1 MAVKLGNQTF
11 TMTKPVFVHDRAC
24 IVGNLEKEGPLG
36 KYFDQNEDQY
46 FGQDTWEKA
55 EARFQEAVY
64 HKLLA
69 GSTLEEN
76 MIDCVLGGDLL
87 DQCSATAMGLTSVT
101 RPFFGLF
108 GACSTMAES
117 LTLGSFLVDGG
128 GINNCVC
135 ITSSHFCSAEK
146 QFRFPL
152 ELGTQRPPTSQWT
165 VTGSGA
171 VILSSE
177 QSPVAVTA
185 VTPGVLTD
193 MKVTDANNMGAAMA
207 CAAASTITA
216 HLRDTNRAPDDYDL
230 IVTGDLGILGQEL
243 MLDVL
248 RKQGIRI
255 PASRAFDCGAEIFD
269 PKKQNTNSGGSGC
282 GCCATVLT
290 AYLLKEM
297 EDGNLNKI
305 LFTATGALM
314 SPISVKQG
322 DSIVGIAHSVVLE
335 RQGG

>member
-1 MAVKLGNQTF
+1 MAVKTGNQTF
-11 TMTKPVFVHDRAC
+11 RLTRPVYIRDRAC

-36 KYFDQNEDQY
+36 DYFDQWEDQY

-64 HKLLA
+64 HKLL
-69 GSTLEEN
+69 SQSSLEEN

-87 DQCSATAMGLTSVT
+87 DQCSASAFGLISAA

-117 LTLGSFLVDGG
+117 MTLGSLLVDGG
-128 GINNCVC
+128 GVNHCVC

-152 ELGTQRPPTSQWT
+152 ELGTQRAPTSQWT

-171 VILSSE
+171 VILSSDPA
-177 QSPVAVTA
+177 PVKITF
-185 VTPGVLTD
+185 VTPGI
-193 MKVTDANNMGAAMA
+193 MNNMEVTDSNNMGAAMA

-216 HLRDTNRAPDDYDL
+216 HLQDTNRAPEYYDL
-230 IVTGDLGILGQEL
+230 IVTGDLGLLGREL

-248 RKQGIRI
+248 QKQGVEV
-255 PASRAFDCGAEIFD
+255 PPERAFDCGAQIFH
-269 PKKQNTNSGGSGC
+269 PVQQKTNCGGSGC
-282 GCCATVLT
+282 GCCASVLT
-290 AYLLKEM
+290 ACLLRQM
-297 EDGNLNKI
+297 EEGTLRKI

-314 SPISVKQG
+314 SPVSVKQG
-322 DSIVGIAHSVVLE
+322 NPIVGIAHSVALE
-335 RQGG
+335 RQEG